1 MPRARVLT
9 AIRLRAKGIEMPPP
23 VFPPPVNGLPP
34 LPCPAIEVV
43 IAAPDGWS
51 KLSDARQLGLPFPAH
66 LRGAAIV
73 DTGAERSVVRADVCD
88 RLGLPRS
95 LPVALRGV
103 TPPGRAA
110 RGGEANTMMRRAE
123 VTIAGRSFALDVVAA
138 EVAHEAAVMLLGM
151 DILAHARLVLDGPR
165 GVFTLAFGE
174 IVAPIPEPALRHP
187 QARASVAA
195 AMRVR
200 ALP

>member
-1 MPRARVLT
+1 
-9 AIRLRAKGIEMPPP
+9 MPPP
-23 VFPPPVNGLPP
+23 LFPPPIVLPP
-34 LPCPAIEVV
+34 LPCPAVEVL
-43 IAAPDGWS
+43 IAAPDGWAA
-51 KLSDARQLGLPFPAH
+51 LGDGTRQLGLPFPAH
-66 LRGAAIV
+66 HRGAAIV

-95 LPVALRGV
+95 QPVALRGV
-103 TPPGRAA
+103 TPPGRGA
-110 RGGEANTMMRRAE
+110 RGGELNAMMRRAE
-123 VTIAGRSFALDVVAA
+123 VTVAGRSFALDVVAA

-174 IVAPIPEPALRHP
+174 VVAPAPDPALRRP
-187 QARASVAA
+187 QARSPVAA

-200 ALP
+200 ALR